1 MPSQLNSRPPG
12 EPSARITLGPCE
24 GGDLYWSPIAGQ
36 VPVEGTAAVILGW
49 TVDGQ
54 PVVLATTSLEWLD
67 ELESA
72 IRHARA
78 QGIVQAG
85 MTLAAAP

>member
-1 MPSQLNSRPPG
+1 MPSQLNSRPPA
-12 EPSARITLGPCE
+12 EPSARLTLGPHE

-54 PVVLATTSLEWLD
+54 PVVLATTSLAWLD
-67 ELESA
+67 ELISA
-72 IRHARA
+72 LQVERA
-78 QGIVQAG
+78 QAIVRCG
-85 MTLAAAP
+85 MKVPA